1 MFESGVKR
9 DGDLVVNHG
18 GSQQNGPILGNGC
31 ATFLCKF
38 AATLII
44 KYDKIR
50 KEKERFGLLRADGI
64 PRDIKSLNHEA
75 YQLALTQTLA
85 QLAVE
90 DVTCHG
96 RYLVMKD
103 ILCDLTEHQQL
114 TDEQLALFYAKDILT
129 LRGKEATEEAIEEMR
144 QNLPSESEIS
154 DIIKK
159 RTQ

>member
-1 MFESGVKR
+1 MFESGVKS
-9 DGDLVVNHG
+9 DGNLVVNHG

-38 AATLII
+38 IATLII
-44 KYDKIR
+44 KYDKIK
-50 KEKERFGLLRADGI
+50 KEKDRLGFMRTDGI
-64 PRDIKSLNHEA
+64 PRDITTINQEA

-103 ILCDLTEHQQL
+103 ILCGLTEQAQL
-114 TDEQLALFYAKDILT
+114 TDE
-129 LRGKEATEEAIEEMR
+129 
-144 QNLPSESEIS
+144 
-154 DIIKK
+154 
-159 RTQ
+159 